1 MKYLKTITI
10 LSLLLVLGTISS
22 YGQDTS
28 EDIRTMLVERD
39 QEIKDLLGSKD
50 SEYTDEQ
57 RENLKEI
64 INGVIDFEEMAKQ
77 ALDET
82 YNTISEENRVEFV
95 DLFSTIIRD
104 QSLNKLDIYRATVT
118 YNKVNVDGEKANVET
133 MAELDDIRTP
143 VSYAMIKKNSE
154 WVISDMVID
163 DVSTAGSYNRQF
175 QRIIAR
181 RGFDSLMESLRKR
194 AARS

>member
-10 LSLLLVLGTISS
+10 LSLLLIAGTISS
-22 YGQDTS
+22 FAQDTGD
-28 EDIRTMLVERD
+28 DIKTMLVERD
-39 QEIKDLLGSKD
+39 QEIKDLLGPKD
-50 SEYTDEQ
+50 NEYNDEQ

-64 INGVIDFEEMAKQ
+64 INGIIDFEEMAKQ

-82 YNTISEENRVEFV
+82 YDTISEENRLEFV
-95 DLFSTIIRD
+95 ELFSTIIRD

-118 YNKVNVDGEKANVET
+118 YNNVDVDGEKANVET